1 VSLGLYA
8 LVLYLWP
15 ELVIWIPSDAYHA
28 VILVFP
34 LGLIALHV
42 ESRPTLGLR
51 WGNWRLGAA
60 ADGVVIAVAI
70 LVYWLVYRRFNA
82 PALDHILIATVV
94 WGPIAEEI
102 LFRSY
107 LQPKLETICGRWPGL
122 VITSILF
129 GISHL
134 PRIYLRQAAAPV
146 LVPEAIALGM
156 VFGFIKDRTDSVYY
170 GMICH
175 MAYNLIATVV

>member
-1 VSLGLYA
+1 
-8 LVLYLWP
+8 
-15 ELVIWIPSDAYHA
+15 
-28 VILVFP
+28 
-34 LGLIALHV
+34 
-42 ESRPTLGLR
+42 
-51 WGNWRLGAA
+51 
-60 ADGVVIAVAI
+60 VVIAIAI

-107 LQPKLETICGRWPGL
+107 LQPKLEAICGRWPGL

-156 VFGFIKDRTDSVYY
+156 VFGFVKDRTGSVYY
-170 GMICH
+170 GMLCH